1 MNDTGELIEWYYR
14 RKEYTD
20 NNKICVQCHLPFH
33 YKPHMD
39 FLGIKAWPSVWD
51 RERDQRLV
59 TWATVRQRLFRNSF
73 YITPLKLSI
82 KSESLG
88 NERDVDHFMYWR
100 KYDIKETQNM
110 YWIVKRFSTKTRK
123 ETLNVSSYQV
133 TKMRGQCNV
142 INNNNK

>member
-20 NNKICVQCHLPFH
+20 NKKCVQCHLPFH

-59 TWATVRQRLFRNSF
+59 TWATVRLRLFRNSF

-100 KYDIKETQNM
+100 KYDIKKNAEYVLDSKEIQHKNTQRN
-110 YWIVKRFSTKTRK
+110 TKC
-123 ETLNVSSYQV
+123 VFISSH
-133 TKMRGQCNV
+133 KNAGPM
-142 INNNNK
+142 